1 MVDIR
6 LRLSYN
12 SYKYEKYGIYE
23 EVEQKW
29 KFRKDIIF
37 SVQ

>member
-6 LRLSYN
+6 LHLSYN

-29 KFRKDIIF
+29 KFPKDIIF

>member
-12 SYKYEKYGIYE
+12 SYKYEKYEIYE
-23 EVEQKW
+23 EIEQKW
-29 KFRKDIIF
+29 KFPKGIIF
-37 SVQ
+37 LVL

>member
-6 LRLSYN
+6 RRLSYN
-12 SYKYEKYGIYE
+12 SYKYEKCGIYE
-23 EVEQKW
+23 EVKQKW
-29 KFRKDIIF
+29 KFPKDIIS

>member
-6 LRLSYN
+6 LHLSYI

-29 KFRKDIIF
+29 KFPKGIIS
-37 SVQ
+37 SVL

>member
-23 EVEQKW
+23 KVEQKW
-29 KFRKDIIF
+29 KFPKGIIS
-37 SVQ
+37 SVL